1 MKRILLSIL
10 AIVLIVGAVVA
21 LWGYQKLFS
30 DNVADG
36 AAEFIE
42 VPTGSSFDQLVG
54 ILRGEGVLEDV
65 RSFEMTAQLM
75 KYDGGTIRAGRFAID
90 PKASNVALIR
100 HLRGG
105 KQAPVDVVLTG
116 GRMPENVAA
125 KAARFIEPDSVEIE
139 AAMRDTTLL
148 RELGYTPETLMSMLI
163 PNTYELFWNT
173 DAEAFLRRMKKE
185 HDRFW
190 DKENRRAKAAE
201 LKLTPAE
208 VYTMASI
215 IEKETNNN
223 GEKKRMAGVY
233 LNRLKIGMLLQ
244 ADPTSVFATKDF
256 MTRRVTNYHTEFDS
270 PYNTYK
276 YAGLPPGPIA
286 MASIPSIDAV
296 LNAEDHDYLYFVAKG
311 DETGTHNYAKSL
323 AGHNRNIVIYK
334 RNLRKRG
341 IRR

>member
-10 AIVLIVGAVVA
+10 AVLLIVGIVIGI
-21 LWGYQKLFS
+21 WGYQKLFA
-30 DNVADG
+30 DNVAEN

-42 VPTGSSFDQLVG
+42 IPTGSDFDQLVG
-54 ILRGEGVLEDV
+54 VLNGHGVLTDES
-65 RSFEMTAQLM
+65 SFRLAAKLM
-75 KYDGGTIRAGRFAID
+75 EYDRGTIRSGRFRID
-90 PKASNVALIR
+90 PKASNVDLIR

-125 KAARFIEPDSVEIE
+125 KAARFIEPDSTEIV
-139 AAMRDTTLL
+139 AAMQDTSLL
-148 RELGYTPETLMSMLI
+148 RELGYTPETLMSMLV

-173 DAEAFLRRMKKE
+173 DAEDFLKRMKKE

-190 DKENRRAKAAE
+190 DKDDRRAKADA
-201 LKLTPAE
+201 LGLSPAE
-208 VYTMASI
+208 VYTLASI

-223 GEKKRMAGVY
+223 AEKKRMAGVY
-233 LNRLKIGMLLQ
+233 LNRLRIGMLLQ

-256 MTRRVTNYHTEFDS
+256 MTKRVTNYHTEFDS
-270 PYNTYK
+270 PYNTYR
-276 YAGLPPGPIA
+276 YGGLPPGPIA

-296 LNAEDHDYLYFVAKG
+296 LNPEQHDYLYFVAKG